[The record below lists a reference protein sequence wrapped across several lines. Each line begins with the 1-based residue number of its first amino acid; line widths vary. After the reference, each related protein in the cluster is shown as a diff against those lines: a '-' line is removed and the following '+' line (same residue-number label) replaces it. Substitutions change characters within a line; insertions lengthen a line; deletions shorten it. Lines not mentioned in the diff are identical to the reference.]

1 MDSHGEGTIVSIE
14 YHILPLYYINIQGR
28 AYDGSIV
35 KSYYIPDGYSAQ
47 VIGWALKA
55 IYNQNPNLRYWQSY

>member
-1 MDSHGEGTIVSIE
+1 MCRSKCRVSANYMDSHGEGTIVSIE

-35 KSYYIPDGYSAQ
+35 KSSYIPDSVFFLITYDLS
-47 VIGWALKA
+47 
-55 IYNQNPNLRYWQSY
+55 